1 MSKYDEIISA
11 FGINYLEGTVSKV
24 QVAGKFCLV
33 DNIEKD
39 GGMHRADFTAVR
51 KLRFPIK
58 ISLGFCLY
66 CKSGTAT
73 LRVQQRDYRI
83 GNNGVLVVFAGQIL
97 EKVTLSKGCRL
108 IFAALDSEY
117 IMTGIRGPHGK
128 NLRQMLL
135 HSHEPIIT
143 GVAEEE
149 GENFEQLC
157 HAVKNIVANC
167 DGETADGILSGFS
180 YIFASLLLKWTRQW
194 NNRMAG
200 QKTTETHCKTSF
212 SSDSLSMPMN
222 REQEV
227 LLRFE
232 EDLHNFSRK
241 DRSVGF
247 YARRQCLSEKHFSRM
262 VKKAS
267 GRKPMDIIR
276 EYVILDAKSLLL
288 TGLYSV
294 KEIAEKL
301 GFINNSF
308 FSRYF
313 RLSTTQTPLEF
324 LRGSEE

>member
-1 MSKYDEIISA
+1 MSKYDEIIAA
-11 FGINYLEGTVSKV
+11 FGINYLEGAVSKV
-24 QVAGKFCLV
+24 QVSGKFCLV
-33 DNIEKD
+33 DNIED
-39 GGMHRADFTAVR
+39 GNALHRADFKAVR

-66 CKSGTAT
+66 CKSGSAT

-83 GNNGVLVVFAGQIL
+83 ANNGVLVVFAGQIL
-97 EKVTLSKGCRL
+97 EKVTLSRGCRL

-143 GVAEEE
+143 GVAKEE
-149 GENFEQLC
+149 GDNFEQLC
-157 HAVKNIVANC
+157 HSVKNIVANC

-180 YIFASLLLKWTRQW
+180 HIFASLLLKWTRQW
-194 NNRMAG
+194 NNSHPNQTAG
-200 QKTTETHCKTSF
+200 TS
-212 SSDSLSMPMN
+212 SAGSGIASDSLSMPSS

-232 EDLHNFSRK
+232 QDLHNFSRK
-241 DRSVGF
+241 DRTVAF

-267 GRKPMDIIR
+267 DRKPMDIIR

-313 RLSTTQTPLEF
+313 RLATSQTPLEF
-324 LRGSEE
+324 LHGNE

>member
-117 IMTGIRGPHGK
+117 ILSSTYK
-128 NLRQMLL
+128 C
-135 HSHEPIIT
+135 
-143 GVAEEE
+143 
-149 GENFEQLC
+149 NFL
-157 HAVKNIVANC
+157 
-167 DGETADGILSGFS
+167 GADN
-180 YIFASLLLKWTRQW
+180 KQ
-194 NNRMAG
+194 
-200 QKTTETHCKTSF
+200 
-212 SSDSLSMPMN
+212 
-222 REQEV
+222 
-227 LLRFE
+227 
-232 EDLHNFSRK
+232 
-241 DRSVGF
+241 
-247 YARRQCLSEKHFSRM
+247 
-262 VKKAS
+262 
-267 GRKPMDIIR
+267 
-276 EYVILDAKSLLL
+276 
-288 TGLYSV
+288 
-294 KEIAEKL
+294 
-301 GFINNSF
+301 
-308 FSRYF
+308 
-313 RLSTTQTPLEF
+313 
-324 LRGSEE
+324 

>member
-11 FGINYLEGTVSKV
+11 FGINYLEGTISKV

-33 DNIEKD
+33 DNIGEE
-39 GGMHRADFTAVR
+39 GAAHLADFKAVR

-66 CKSGTAT
+66 CKSGSAT

-83 GNNGVLVVFAGQIL
+83 GNHGVLVVFAGQIL

-157 HAVKNIVANC
+157 HSVKNIVANC

-194 NNRMAG
+194 NSRTPLKGHPGSSGTG
-200 QKTTETHCKTSF
+200 QT
-212 SSDSLSMPMN
+212 SDSLSMPTT

-241 DRSVGF
+241 DRTVAF

-267 GRKPMDIIR
+267 DRKPMDIIR

-313 RLSTTQTPLEF
+313 RLATSQTPLEF

>member
-11 FGINYLEGTVSKV
+11 FGINYLEGTISKV

-33 DNIEKD
+33 DNIGEE
-39 GGMHRADFTAVR
+39 GAAHLADFKAVR

-66 CKSGTAT
+66 CKSGSAT

-83 GNNGVLVVFAGQIL
+83 GNHGVLVVFAGQIL

-157 HAVKNIVANC
+157 HSVKNIVANC

-194 NNRMAG
+194 NSRTTLKG
-200 QKTTETHCKTSF
+200 QPGSSGTGQT
-212 SSDSLSMPMN
+212 SDSLSMPTT

-241 DRSVGF
+241 DRTVAF

-267 GRKPMDIIR
+267 ERKPMDIIR

-313 RLSTTQTPLEF
+313 RLATSQTPLEF

>member
-1 MSKYDEIISA
+1 
-11 FGINYLEGTVSKV
+11 
-24 QVAGKFCLV
+24 
-33 DNIEKD
+33 
-39 GGMHRADFTAVR
+39 
-51 KLRFPIK
+51 
-58 ISLGFCLY
+58 
-66 CKSGTAT
+66 
-73 LRVQQRDYRI
+73 
-83 GNNGVLVVFAGQIL
+83 
-97 EKVTLSKGCRL
+97 
-108 IFAALDSEY
+108 
-117 IMTGIRGPHGK
+117 
-128 NLRQMLL
+128 
-135 HSHEPIIT
+135 
-143 GVAEEE
+143 
-149 GENFEQLC
+149 
-157 HAVKNIVANC
+157 
-167 DGETADGILSGFS
+167 
-180 YIFASLLLKWTRQW
+180 
-194 NNRMAG
+194 
-200 QKTTETHCKTSF
+200 
-212 SSDSLSMPMN
+212 MPMN